1 MAPFKAQYMCTEIG
15 DISDEGKAKSMTDQE
30 VGSMES
36 LLGKLG
42 IEDNNT
48 EAPINEEKG
57 DKQD

>member
-1 MAPFKAQYMCTEIG
+1 MCTEIG

-30 VGSMES
+30 AGSMES

-42 IEDNNT
+42 IEDNT
-48 EAPINEEKG
+48 EAPIDEEKG